1 MEPLED
7 ATDEVMPDAYAQK
20 DSSTD
25 ESVSAD
31 DVQNNGGYIVQ
42 SFGYQD

>member
-1 MEPLED
+1 
-7 ATDEVMPDAYAQK
+7 MPDAYAQEG
-20 DSSTD
+20 SSVD

-31 DVQNNGGYIVQ
+31 EVQDNGGYIVQ